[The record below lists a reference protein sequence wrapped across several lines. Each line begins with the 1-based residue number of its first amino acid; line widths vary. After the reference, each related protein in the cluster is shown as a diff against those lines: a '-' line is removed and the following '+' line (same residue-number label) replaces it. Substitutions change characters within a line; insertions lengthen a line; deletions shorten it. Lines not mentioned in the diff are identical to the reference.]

1 MGVSVLM
8 TLATLCISVCLHTTV
23 RARDSSY
30 FQLSYLLTDDD
41 LWFRS
46 SHSSSCSFSPGGM
59 NVHFGN
65 STEEGRVQS
74 SFEEK
79 IGFGA
84 CLLDSF
90 CASFPSSFA
99 KLSCCKHEFGLM
111 GIERFPGEWTWI

>member
-1 MGVSVLM
+1 M
-8 TLATLCISVCLHTTV
+8 TLAKLFISTFMHTTV
-23 RARDSSY
+23 MARDSSG

-46 SHSSSCSFSPGGM
+46 SHSSSCSSSPGGI

-79 IGFGA
+79 IGFA
-84 CLLDSF
+84 AFLLDSF
-90 CASFPSSFA
+90 CASLPSSFA
-99 KLSCCKHEFGLM
+99 KLSCSKYEFGLM
-111 GIERFPGEWTWI
+111 GIERFSGGELTWI